1 MENINLKFLAA
12 LIIGLPFVIYYSHR
26 SINDLKYP
34 PENVEKRANLY
45 SCVSG
50 LGLLFLYVV
59 MWIFFVIDFIR
70 Q

>member
-12 LIIGLPFVIYYSHR
+12 LIIGLPFVIYYSHQ
-26 SINDLKYP
+26 SIQDLKYP
-34 PENVEKRANLY
+34 PEDVDKNANLY
-45 SCVSG
+45 DCIRG
-50 LGLLFLYVV
+50 FGLLFLYIV